1 MSRNTNVD
9 GGATGLVWWLMRGG
23 GSTTT
28 HIIISRS
35 TSIER
40 NNINVS
46 IISDFY
52 SFIDIYIIS
61 SIDIICSYFTI
72 NVYDISIIIRG
83 SSGCSSMEFIFSGS

>member
-28 HIIISRS
+28 RIIISRS
-35 TSIER
+35 TSIKR

-46 IISDFY
+46 IIRDFY
-52 SFIDIYIIS
+52 SFIDIY
-61 SIDIICSYFTI
+61 IICSYFTI